1 MKKIPAYA
9 VLIVTYNGQTS
20 IIRLI
25 RHLLDA
31 ESTVPL
37 NILIVDNASEDD
49 TISCIT
55 EAGLSNVKI
64 LKNAANLGLGSAFNQ
79 GMDYFKKQQVEWVLI
94 LDQDSFVTKEFFKQ
108 FEQLFTT
115 ANVTTANVTT
125 DNCPISDIAAI
136 CSNALSENS
145 CSIEHRPYLW
155 NGHEFYNAPDDIAE
169 QICHL
174 PVVASAISSGTFY
187 KIDTV
192 LALDGFKEAYF
203 IDFIDHEFHLRLLK
217 HGEKMLWN
225 KSAIFYHNL
234 GTSQQK
240 SASEVWIEHPPFRY
254 YYMARNMA
262 HGLYTYG
269 GVQGLWL
276 FLKTIPTF
284 LKNIYRFSKTPWTII
299 AYIVIGLFHAAIGR
313 MGKR

>member
-9 VLIVTYNGQTS
+9 VLIVTYNGETS

-25 RHLLDA
+25 RHLLAA
-31 ESTVPL
+31 EASVGL
-37 NILIVDNASEDD
+37 NVLVIDNASEDE
-49 TISCIT
+49 TIFSIT
-55 EAGLSNVKI
+55 EAEFSNVKV
-64 LKNAANLGLGSAFNQ
+64 LKNNANLGLGCAFNQ
-79 GMDYFKKQQVEWVLI
+79 GMEYFKKQQVEWLLV
-94 LDQDSFVTKEFFKQ
+94 LDQDSFVSQDFFKQ
-108 FEQLFTT
+108 FEQLF
-115 ANVTTANVTT
+115 AI
-125 DNCPISDIAAI
+125 DNCPISDIASV
-136 CSNALSENS
+136 CSNALSES
-145 CSIEHRPYLW
+145 SAVIEHRPYLW

-192 LALDGFKEAYF
+192 LALGGFKEAYF

-225 KSAIFYHNL
+225 KSAVFYHNL
-234 GTSQQK
+234 GASQQK
-240 SASEVWIEHPPFRY
+240 NESAVWIEHLPFRY

-269 GVQGLWL
+269 GLKGLWL
-276 FLKTIPTF
+276 FLKTIPAF
-284 LKNIYRFSKTPWTII
+284 IRNAFQYSSAPWKTTVYII
-299 AYIVIGLFHAAIGR
+299 KGLFHASIGR
-313 MGKR
+313 MGEK